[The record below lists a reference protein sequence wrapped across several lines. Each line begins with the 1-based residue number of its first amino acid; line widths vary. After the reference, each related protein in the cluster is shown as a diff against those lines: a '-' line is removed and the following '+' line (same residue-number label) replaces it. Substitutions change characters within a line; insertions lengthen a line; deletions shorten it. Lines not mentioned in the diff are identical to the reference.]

1 MSPAAISV
9 IIAAHRA
16 GDTIHRA
23 VTSALAQPEVTEV
36 IVVDDASDDATAD
49 RAWDG
54 DDGTGRLSVIRC
66 DANRGPAAA
75 RNLALSRSAA
85 PLVAVLDADDFFLPG
100 RFARLAALPEHDL
113 LADNIAFVTPAHAAA
128 LTVADLPDFPPQVTV
143 IGAAAFAAG
152 NLARRGVQ
160 RGELGFLK
168 PVMSRA
174 FLDRHDLRYDPDL
187 RLGEDYDLYMRM
199 LLAGARFGVTQQVGY
214 AAVVRAGSLSARHR
228 TGDLA
233 ALMRAS
239 ARHLTA
245 PGLTPE
251 ARLWIGRHLRATRA
265 KYLLRACLDR
275 KTERGLL
282 AALRFALAPPS
293 RFGPI
298 MAGVLQD
305 KRAAF
310 RRDPSD
316 APALR
321 FLLGPSPG

>member
-1 MSPAAISV
+1 MNGAAIAV

-16 GDTIHRA
+16 EDTIGRA
-23 VTSALAQPEVTEV
+23 VASALQQPEVTEV
-36 IVVDDASDDATAD
+36 IVIDDASDDATAG
-49 RAWDG
+49 RARAC
-54 DDGTGRLSVIRC
+54 DDGTGRLQVIRC
-66 DANRGPAAA
+66 DVNTGPAAA
-75 RNLALSRSAA
+75 RHLALSRSVA
-85 PLVAVLDADDFFLPG
+85 PFVAVLDADDFFLPG
-100 RFARLAALPEHDL
+100 RFGPLAAMRNHDL
-113 LADNIAFVTPAHAAA
+113 LADNIAFVAPERAAA
-128 LTVADLPDFPPQVTV
+128 LTAADLPDFPAA
-143 IGAAAFAAG
+143 IAEIDAAAFAAG

-174 FLDRHDLRYDPDL
+174 FLDRHGLRYDPGL

-199 LLAGARFGVTQQVGY
+199 LLAGARFGVTRQVGY

-228 TGDLA
+228 TADLA

-245 PGLTPE
+245 PALTPE

-275 KTERGLL
+275 KTEKGRL

-298 MAGVLQD
+298 MAGVLRD

-310 RRDPSD
+310 RRGPSD

-321 FLLGPSPG
+321 FLLGPS